1 MSLELNTQ
9 ATNYN
14 YAHVFLAVRGFT
26 LLFCRFIF
34 SKLLSIQLFDWEILK
49 IVCFT
54 TKNISVSFK
63 TVKWLMSTS
72 AI

>member
-1 MSLELNTQ
+1 MSLELNIQ

-34 SKLLSIQLFDWEILK
+34 SKLLSIQLFD
-49 IVCFT
+49 
-54 TKNISVSFK
+54 
-63 TVKWLMSTS
+63 
-72 AI
+72 